1 MGARTWVFLIIIP
14 ALIVL
19 GSLLLVVLTYAK
31 QVEWLERSAPAW
43 TMLNTIASLAT
54 IISISLAVGFHFFSE
69 DKREEQRRLES
80 QALLGDLKLEIQKN
94 RAYCGNFLAD
104 KDRYIAER
112 QYPLWS
118 LRTIMIERVLR
129 SGLFTD
135 TRTSSGLFEL
145 YNITL
150 QYNVL
155 LEGLRDPSL
164 WANPEW
170 DKHLKSTVQNLTEKS
185 HVMHQ
190 AYDQMEVQLQNVAGL
205 TGLTY

>member
-1 MGARTWVFLIIIP
+1 MSARTWVFLIIIP
-14 ALIVL
+14 ALMLL
-19 GSLLLVVLTYAK
+19 GSLLLAVLTYAK
-31 QVEWLERSAPAW
+31 RLEWLERSAPAW

-69 DKREEQRRLES
+69 EKREVERRLES
-80 QALLGDLKLEIQKN
+80 QALLDDLKIEIQKN
-94 RAYCGNFLAD
+94 RAYCSNFLAD

-145 YNITL
+145 YHITL

-155 LEGLRDPSL
+155 LEGLRNPSL
-164 WANPEW
+164 WPNPEW
-170 DKHLKSTVQNLTEKS
+170 DKHLRSTVQNLTEKS
-185 HVMHQ
+185 SLMHQ
-190 AYDQMEVQLQNVAGL
+190 AYDQMEEQLQKVTGSRGL
-205 TGLTY
+205 KY